1 MAWISD
7 AFDVPFRSELRRWRS
22 GQRAFSLPWLPRLPA
37 LVGSR
42 PALSCQSA
50 SLPLDRRPLQLV
62 QSMVCRQ
69 SLKRIHLVVC
79 APAVHKEDMSWP
91 ACARTN
97 HAVRPSPGKS
107 SRRNSRPLEPVLE
120 HLLLNLV
127 LEVGTSHAPHA
138 GVALCTSCV
147 PVHSR
152 TLSNF
157 PNMVED
163 KCRCIACI
171 FADCPL
177 VPWPSFA
184 WPAFP
189 RSSGPAPQ

>member
-1 MAWISD
+1 MEDEEEDEEADEERRTRWQHSRAKTGGHWRENQANKRHHHWTLD
-7 AFDVPFRSELRRWRS
+7 ASSQLRAKTWPTATASRTH
-22 GQRAFSLPWLPRLPA
+22 ARL
-37 LVGSR
+37 
-42 PALSCQSA
+42 
-50 SLPLDRRPLQLV
+50 
-62 QSMVCRQ
+62 
-69 SLKRIHLVVC
+69 
-79 APAVHKEDMSWP
+79 HKEDTSWP

-97 HAVRPSPGKS
+97 HAVTPSPGKS

-120 HLLLNLV
+120 NLLLNLV
-127 LEVGTSHAPHA
+127 LEVGTFRAPHA
-138 GVALCTSCV
+138 GVALCASCV
-147 PVHSR
+147 PAHSR